1 MEWIRLNKDGEI
13 EFVAEEVKLVPE
25 VQTLMSLKY
34 NKGLKD
40 HDGRKKYKALTELK
54 YMYLAYSPKSPY
66 KDFYE
71 DERIAEA
78 RVDCNFPKE
87 WRESEELKAC
97 IAKYLKGSVSKITRA
112 LATTERFLE
121 KFEKQLNSIDLNER
135 NQMSGAVIHDPK
147 KIMDTLKSL
156 PDFLT
161 TIHELEKAA
170 RNDVIAAP
178 KSKGDHELGWM
189 AMNKNNTTKTKQRV
203 EEDEGD
209 TD

>member
-1 MEWIRLNKDGEI
+1 MEWLKLNKDGEI
-13 EFVAEEVKLVPE
+13 EFVSEECKLVPE
-25 VQTLMSLKY
+25 VQTLLSLKY

-40 HDGRKKYKALTELK
+40 HDGRKRYKALDELR

-66 KDFYE
+66 KDYYE
-71 DERIAEA
+71 DERINEA
-78 RVDCNFPKE
+78 KIDCSLPKD
-87 WRESEELKAC
+87 WKESEELKAC
-97 IAKYLKGSVSKITRA
+97 IAKYLEGTVSKITRA
-112 LATTERFLE
+112 LATAERFLE
-121 KFEKQLNSIDLNER
+121 KFERQLNSINLNER
-135 NQMSGAVIHDPK
+135 NASGALVHDPK

-189 AMNKNNTTKTKQRV
+189 AMNKNNTNGKQRV
-203 EEDEGD
+203 REESED